1 MTADHRA
8 LALRIVEELRYVV
21 LATADESG
29 RPWSSPVYFA
39 HRGLDEFTWISR
51 PETTHSQNIAA
62 RPDVGL
68 VVFDSGQPPGT
79 GLGFYARA
87 TAEVVPPD
95 EVDEAI
101 RPFSERSVA
110 DDLGLYDAARL
121 EEHGFRLYRART
133 VELTMLPG
141 MGKDVRVPVP
151 PAG

>member
-39 HRGLDEFTWISR
+39 HVGLDEFFWISR
-51 PETTHSQNIAA
+51 PETTHSRNIEG

-68 VVFDSGQPPGT
+68 VVFDSRQQPGT
-79 GLGFYARA
+79 GKGFYARA
-87 TAEVVPPD
+87 TAAAVPFD
-95 EVDEAI
+95 EVDAAI
-101 RPFSERSVA
+101 GPFSDRSVT
-110 DDLGLYDAARL
+110 DGLGPYHAARL
-121 EEHGFRLYRART
+121 EEYGFRLYRART
-133 VELTMLPG
+133 VELSLLTG
-141 MGKDVRVPVP
+141 VGRDVRVPVP